1 MNMRAKF
8 KIEHITK
15 FEYGEELFMTPVTNG
30 SPEDNTYS
38 KYTPSGSLKIMIT
51 NPSLIGQYKPGQKLY
66 MDFTNAE

>member
-1 MNMRAKF
+1 MRAKF

-15 FEYGEELFMTPVTNG
+15 FEHGEELFMMPVTNG
-30 SPEDNTYS
+30 TPEDNTFS